1 MADDYFEQL
10 KSIPVL
16 KVLQDIYNVEVE
28 KSGEKYLCKI
38 RPERTKS
45 CYIYPTNTWYD
56 FGSGIGGDTINLVQ
70 EMENCDRK
78 TAMQKLAKWYGISYQ
93 RQERKGN
100 MLWDNEWKKLG
111 VYPDMVSKNLSINC
125 LAEGDPAVPRTDV
138 DINLYTDNFEQV
150 EAFQK
155 KYFITMNE
163 FRERD
168 KVGYHNFLKNHVLPE
183 LFNNRDDYYAKL
195 LSEYSLCAEVGG
207 ENFAF
212 NAVKNS
218 PEINESAK
226 EINEK
231 SQLLRRAVD
240 DISLL
245 KTPLFELNPEQDLK
259 DILSGKLSVK
269 LSKRSYF
276 DLCRYAKN
284 RGDHLVF
291 FQLSEKDYS
300 HEYYSSNDIIHRLA
314 HSCYY
319 KKGVCHLTTFGKNL
333 KVFEQIFGKEI
344 RKTVKV
350 NDSFKSLQN
359 EKRQGNN
366 RKVDVKF

>member
-1 MADDYFEQL
+1 
-10 KSIPVL
+10 
-16 KVLQDIYNVEVE
+16 
-28 KSGEKYLCKI
+28 
-38 RPERTKS
+38 
-45 CYIYPTNTWYD
+45 
-56 FGSGIGGDTINLVQ
+56 
-70 EMENCDRK
+70 MESCDRK
-78 TAMQKLAKWYGISYQ
+78 TAMQKLAEWYGISHEKQ
-93 RQERKGN
+93 ARKGN
-100 MLWDNEWKKLG
+100 MLWDYEWKKLG

-125 LAEGDPAVPRTDV
+125 LAEGDPTAPRTDV
-138 DINLYTDNFEQV
+138 DINLYTDNSKQV

-168 KVGYHNFLKNHVLPE
+168 KVGYHNFLKSHVLPE

-195 LSEYSLCAEVGG
+195 LSEYNLCAEIGG

-212 NAVKNS
+212 NAVKSN

-240 DISLL
+240 DVSLL
-245 KTPLFELNPEQDLK
+245 KTPLFKLNPEQDLK
-259 DILSGKLSVK
+259 DILDGKLSVK
-269 LSKRSYF
+269 LSKKSYF
-276 DLCRYAKN
+276 DLCRYAKKQ
-284 RGDHLVF
+284 GEHLVI
-291 FQLSEKDYS
+291 FQLSEKDYT
-300 HEYYSSNDIIHRLA
+300 HEYYSSNDTIHRLA

-333 KVFEQIFGKEI
+333 KVFEQIFGEEI

-350 NDSFKSLQN
+350 NDGFKRLQN
-359 EKRQGNN
+359 KKNKQGNS